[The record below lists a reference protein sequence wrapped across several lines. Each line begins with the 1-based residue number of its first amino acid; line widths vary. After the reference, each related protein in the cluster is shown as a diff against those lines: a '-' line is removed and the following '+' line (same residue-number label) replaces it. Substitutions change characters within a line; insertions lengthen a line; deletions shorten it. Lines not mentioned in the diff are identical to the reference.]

1 MDGVSLP
8 CIEPLL
14 CFGYPEHHFIITICI
29 SIKFVHSSRSIIA
42 IFFSIIM
49 ALPNKTVSNFQA
61 KVKIGA
67 LESFLQFLYL
77 KYLKIAI
84 NQVHERDSDL
94 ELRLHMLGIPER
106 SKYQEE
112 SEVYKDSNLQR
123 QRQ

>member
-1 MDGVSLP
+1 
-8 CIEPLL
+8 
-14 CFGYPEHHFIITICI
+14 
-29 SIKFVHSSRSIIA
+29 
-42 IFFSIIM
+42 M

-67 LESFLQFLYL
+67 LESFLQFL
-77 KYLKIAI
+77 YLKIAI